1 MRNNKKIA
9 GPESSM
15 DSNEQRKFSVG
26 GKKGCTEE
34 KALSQLHI
42 MMALTTEL
50 TTTTQKWYLET
61 LTEIGT

>member
-1 MRNNKKIA
+1 
-9 GPESSM
+9 M
-15 DSNEQRKFSVG
+15 DNNEQRKFSVG

-42 MMALTTEL
+42 MMALDTEL